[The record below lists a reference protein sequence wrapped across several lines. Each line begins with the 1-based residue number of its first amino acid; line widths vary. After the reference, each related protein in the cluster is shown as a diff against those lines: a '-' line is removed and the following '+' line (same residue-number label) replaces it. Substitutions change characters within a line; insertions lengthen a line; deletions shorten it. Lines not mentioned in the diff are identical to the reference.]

1 MIIFAGDELLANPM
15 YEEDLDIDVADASD
29 DDGSGGDCNETAQ
42 IP

>member
-1 MIIFAGDELLANPM
+1 M

-29 DDGSGGDCNETAQ
+29 ADGTGGDCNETAQ

>member
-1 MIIFAGDELLANPM
+1 MIIFAGDELLANPI

>member
-1 MIIFAGDELLANPM
+1 MIIFAGDELLANPI

-29 DDGSGGDCNETAQ
+29 ADGTGGDCNETAQ